1 MPATG
6 TASSRDEIVP
16 PRRGARNPWV
26 LVGAGA
32 TAAVLLAGFVA
43 FRAGDARAS
52 QRMMRARVLSQGAT
66 VALMVA
72 TSAGGLSSATS
83 WTLARPGA
91 GGTAGEG

>member
-6 TASSRDEIVP
+6 TTASSDEIVP

-26 LVGAGA
+26 LLGAGA
-32 TAAVLLAGFVA
+32 TAAVLLAGFAA

-52 QRMMRARVLSQGAT
+52 QRMMRARVLAQGAT

-72 TSAGGLSSATS
+72 TSAGGLSSVASAALGTN
-83 WTLARPGA
+83 
-91 GGTAGEG
+91 GGRERGREG